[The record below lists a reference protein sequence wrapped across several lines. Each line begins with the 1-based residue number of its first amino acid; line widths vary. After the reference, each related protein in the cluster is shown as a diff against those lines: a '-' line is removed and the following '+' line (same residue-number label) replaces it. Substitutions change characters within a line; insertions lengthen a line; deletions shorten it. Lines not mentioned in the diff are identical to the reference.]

1 MDHTDHTP
9 PPQPGRS
16 KPDLASLSAALRDRE
31 VDDATTPAQRILPW
45 VASVAAHAGM
55 IILGLLIPWTT
66 ARLLSDRA
74 APPAVVAEFND
85 LTLAPL
91 TSITPDDQQR
101 EDVAFEERA
110 RLDRST
116 PSQALESSRV
126 DPASLIGPSGGEEVL
141 QGFTPRGGGNDVTFG
156 GLRGSNARHI
166 VYVVDASGSMIA
178 YLPILIDELV
188 RSIDKLNES
197 QSFRVVFFQ
206 RNEAVLVPGPGE
218 DPEIATKRRRGTVKL
233 LPATNENKLFV
244 FNWMNLD
251 NRNIR
256 AASQSNPIAAI
267 ELALRD
273 MAPPADVV
281 FILST
286 DITGLG
292 EFEVDQQELLRMIE
306 RLNRSR
312 GGEVRTVLKTIQF
325 IHEDPLGTLRLIAEQ
340 NGGADGYRF
349 LSREE
354 LGLDR

>member
-1 MDHTDHTP
+1 MSTSSTP
-9 PPQPGRS
+9 SRPRE
-16 KPDLASLSAALRDRE
+16 PDLAALTAVQREREGAEDSA
-31 VDDATTPAQRILPW
+31 TPVQRVVPW
-45 VASVAAHAGM
+45 VASFMAHAAM
-55 IILGLLIPWTT
+55 VVLGLLIPWTT
-66 ARLLSDRA
+66 ARLLGDRRA
-74 APPAVVAEFND
+74 APAVIAEFAD
-85 LTLAPL
+85 LTYAPL
-91 TSITPDDQQR
+91 TTITPDDTVR
-101 EDVAFEERA
+101 EDLVFEERS
-110 RLDRST
+110 RLERRDVSE
-116 PSQALESSRV
+116 ALSVNRV
-126 DPASLIGPSGGEEVL
+126 DPAALAGPSGADEAL
-141 QGFTPRGGGNDVTFG
+141 SGFTPRSGAGEVTFG

-197 QSFRVVFFQ
+197 QSFRVIFFQ

-251 NRNIR
+251 SRNIR

-292 EFEVDQQELLRMIE
+292 EFEVDQQDLLRMIE
-306 RLNRSR
+306 RLNRTR
-312 GGEVRTVLKTIQF
+312 GGDVRTVLKTIQF
-325 IHEDPLGTLRLIAEQ
+325 IEEDPLGTLRRIAEQ
-340 NGGADGYRF
+340 NGGADGYRL

>member
-1 MDHTDHTP
+1 MEHSRPEPVDAP
-9 PPQPGRS
+9 EGE
-16 KPDLASLSAALRDRE
+16 LASLSAALRERSA
-31 VDDATTPAQRILPW
+31 DDSATPAQRIVPW

-55 IILGLLIPWTT
+55 ILLGLLIPWTT
-66 ARLLSDRA
+66 ARLLADRQ
-74 APPAVVAEFND
+74 APPAVVAEFNE
-85 LTLAPL
+85 LTFQPL
-91 TSITPDDQQR
+91 SSISPDDAQR
-101 EDVAFEERA
+101 EETAFEERA
-110 RLDRST
+110 RIERAD
-116 PSQALESSRV
+116 PSESLEASRV

-141 QGFTPRGGGNDVTFG
+141 SGFTPRGGGNEVTFG

-218 DPEIATKRRRGTVKL
+218 DPEIATKRRRGTIRL

-256 AASQSNPIAAI
+256 AAHQSNPIAAI

-273 MAPPADVV
+273 TAPPPDVV

-292 EFEVDQQELLRMIE
+292 EFEVDQQDLLRMIE
-306 RLNRSR
+306 RLNRGR

-325 IHEDPLGTLRLIAEQ
+325 IDEDPLGTLRRIAEE

-349 LSREE
+349 MSREE
-354 LGLDR
+354 LGLGR